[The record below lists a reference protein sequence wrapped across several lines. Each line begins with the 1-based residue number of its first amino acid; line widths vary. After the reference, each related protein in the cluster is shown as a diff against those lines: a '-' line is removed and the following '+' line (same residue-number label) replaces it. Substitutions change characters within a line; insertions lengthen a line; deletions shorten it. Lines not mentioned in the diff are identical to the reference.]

1 MVEHEKKGTTE
12 ARGKGGSASASRNP
26 KNGKVQ
32 GRTYLIVA
40 AAIVII
46 AAAAVFM
53 SYGGYSSSVPFS
65 TFKSNLQDA
74 KSVNLYVTYIN
85 DTQYS
90 SEGTCFPLIIEQLA
104 HTRKA
109 STINFF
115 LVNQTS
121 CIYPKGGLGSPN
133 VSLENTSVQNCL
145 NESSSGPSIFLNYSS
160 SNSTRI
166 TADRMYIYGNTGYM
180 SECPIASDF
189 G

>member
-1 MVEHEKKGTTE
+1 MVEREKKAANTDK
-12 ARGKGGSASASRNP
+12 GKGSSATAPDNP

-32 GRTYLIVA
+32 GKTYLVVA

-46 AAAAVFM
+46 AAAAMFL
-53 SYGGYSSSVPFS
+53 SYSGYSSNVPFS

-115 LVNQTS
+115 LINQTS
-121 CIYPKGGLGSPN
+121 CIYPRGGLGSPN

-180 SECPIASDF
+180 SRCPIASDF

>member
-1 MVEHEKKGTTE
+1 MVEHEKKG
-12 ARGKGGSASASRNP
+12 ANSGKSKGSNTSSPQNQ
-26 KNGKVQ
+26 KNSKVQ
-32 GRTYLIVA
+32 GKAYLIA
-40 AAIVII
+40 AVAIVII
-46 AAAAVFM
+46 TAAAIFFA
-53 SYGGYSSSVPFS
+53 YSGAQSNVPFS

-74 KSVNLYVTYIN
+74 KSVNLYVTYTN

-115 LVNQTS
+115 LINQTS
-121 CIYPKGGLGSPN
+121 CTYPKGGLGSPN

-145 NESSSGPSIFLNYSS
+145 NESSSGPSVFLNYSS

-166 TADRMYIYGNTGYM
+166 TAEKMYIYGNAGYM